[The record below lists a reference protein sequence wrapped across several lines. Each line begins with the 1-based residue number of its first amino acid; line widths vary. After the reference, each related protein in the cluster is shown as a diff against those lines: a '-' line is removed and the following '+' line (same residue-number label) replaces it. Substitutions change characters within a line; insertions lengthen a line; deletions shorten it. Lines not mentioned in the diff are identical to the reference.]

1 MMLTRQN
8 TLTLLSISTLI
19 DINQLSKKM
28 EFTLVSGVMRNRKVA
43 HSYDDSGHN
52 SDSSERQG
60 DSIVGERY
68 SNILLIYIT
77 Q

>member
-1 MMLTRQN
+1 
-8 TLTLLSISTLI
+8 
-19 DINQLSKKM
+19 M

-68 SNILLIYIT
+68 SNILLI
-77 Q
+77 